1 MHVITSPRLLS
12 ELLFSARR
20 SGSSVGLV
28 PTMGALHRG
37 HMRLIKESLKAN
49 DITVVSLFVNPLQ
62 FNKAEDLEKYPRPFE
77 EDRVMLAEQGVDVLY
92 APSEKEMYPEKPLVN
107 ISFGDLGN
115 AMEGKFRPGHFDGV
129 GLVVSKLLNQ
139 INPDRAYF
147 GLKDLQQFLLVKR
160 LVRDLS
166 MQVDIIGVPTVR
178 AESGLALSSRNVRL
192 SPEGLEKAAY
202 IFQGLNLSE
211 ELIRKGIDFDET
223 KSRVIAFYSRIE
235 GLQIEYFEFV
245 NPANLQYQ
253 EGKWSGQGLAV
264 CVAAYVEGVRLIDNL
279 YLRQD

>member
-1 MHVITSPRLLS
+1 MHVITSSRLLS
-12 ELLFSARR
+12 ELLFSARK

-37 HMRLIKESLKAN
+37 HKCLIEESLKGN

-62 FNKAEDLEKYPRPFE
+62 FNKAEDLENYPRPFE
-77 EDRVMLAEQGVDVLY
+77 QDRVMVAELGVDVLY

-107 ISFGDLGN
+107 ISFGDLAN
-115 AMEGKFRPGHFDGV
+115 TMEGKFRPGHFDGV

-166 MQVDIIGVPTVR
+166 IQVDIIGVPIVR

-192 SPEGLEKAAY
+192 SPEGLEKAAN

-211 ELIRKGIDFDET
+211 ELLREGIDFDET
-223 KSRVIAFYSRIE
+223 KLRVIAFYNKVE
-235 GLQIEYFEFV
+235 DLQIEYLEFV
-245 NPANLQYQ
+245 DPDNLQDLK
-253 EGKWSGQGLAV
+253 GNWSGQALAI